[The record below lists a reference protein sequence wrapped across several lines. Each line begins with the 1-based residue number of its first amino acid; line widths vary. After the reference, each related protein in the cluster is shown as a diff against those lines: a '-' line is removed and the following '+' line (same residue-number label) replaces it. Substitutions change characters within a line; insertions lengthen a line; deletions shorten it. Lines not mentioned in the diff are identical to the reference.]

1 MNKMLI
7 ALTAVMAL
15 SSNAFAAEEAG
26 FGGVGAVGSST
37 IVAAGVGAVVVAAA
51 VAAANDDGNG
61 TATST
66 VTASA
71 SN

>member
-1 MNKMLI
+1 MKKMLI

-26 FGGVGAVGSST
+26 FGGVGAVGTST

-51 VAAANDDGNG
+51 VAAANDDSTTG
-61 TATST
+61 TT
-66 VTASA
+66 VNSVSA
-71 SN
+71 H

>member
-1 MNKMLI
+1 MKKMLI

-26 FGGVGAVGSST
+26 FGGVGAVGTST
-37 IVAAGVGAVVVAAA
+37 IVAASVGAVVVAAA

-66 VTASA
+66 VTAT
-71 SN
+71 N